1 MKKDVL
7 TFINEIK
14 LNTGIDICLYSVQG
28 QPLQEG
34 YETEDFSFID
44 TSSFYYDE
52 LTSRAFFPLNFNNAS
67 VVACVG
73 GQLEQAK
80 SYAFLIGQL
89 ARSQDKAEP
98 TKQEFCASLLYGE
111 VEQSKIK
118 KFAKKFSLPE
128 KSLFV
133 MVIDGVS
140 GQSDNLQEFLQSYLS
155 CGDFFVAT
163 DDERLV
169 LAKSCNEDIDDYASC
184 AEYAEYL
191 TLSIFE
197 ETGIRVKI
205 GVGSIVDGVEK
216 THLSYTQALSTV
228 DMMEILQ
235 SSGDVHTYKEYVL
248 IKILGDMPKN
258 KLNAYLNLLL
268 DGKSAEVLTDEE
280 ILCTATAF
288 LDNNLNASETSRKM
302 FLHRNTLNY
311 RLDKIEK
318 TTGLDIRNFSD
329 AMTFRLI
336 TILSKLIR

>member
-14 LNTGIDICLYSVQG
+14 LNTGIEIWLYTMQG

-34 YETEDFSFID
+34 CLEQDFSSID
-44 TSSFYYDE
+44 VSDFYYDE
-52 LTSRAFFPLNFNNAS
+52 KSSRAFFPLAFNNS
-67 VVACVG
+67 TVVACVG
-73 GQLEQAK
+73 GQQEQAK
-80 SYAFLIGQL
+80 SYAFLISQL
-89 ARSQDKAEP
+89 ARSLDKAEP
-98 TKQEFCASLLYGE
+98 TKQEFCSSLLYGE
-111 VEQSKIK
+111 VEPSKIK
-118 KFAKKFSLPE
+118 KFAKKFNLPE

-133 MVIDGVS
+133 MVIDGV
-140 GQSDNLQEFLQSYLS
+140 GKQSEGLQEFLQSYLS
-155 CGDFFVAT
+155 SGDFFVVT

-169 LAKSCNEDIDDYASC
+169 LVKSCNEDIDDYSSC

-191 TLSIFE
+191 TLSVYE

-216 THLSYTQALSTV
+216 TYLSYAQALSTI
-228 DMMEILQ
+228 DMMQVLQ
-235 SSGDVHTYKEYVL
+235 ASGDVHTYKEYVL

-258 KLNAYLNLLL
+258 KLNSYLNLLL
-268 DGKSAEVLTDEE
+268 DGKSAEALTDEE
-280 ILCTATAF
+280 ILSTATAF

-329 AMTFRLI
+329 AMTFRLM